1 MGNAGS
7 LMSYRRRSKMATEM
21 RADNA
26 RLQTRIQQ
34 LCDEASKL
42 RAEMKEIALSSDH
55 GRVADTQTESVK
67 QEEMCPLPA
76 IDTK

>member
-1 MGNAGS
+1 
-7 LMSYRRRSKMATEM
+7 MATKM

-55 GRVADTQTESVK
+55 GRVADTQTESVT

>member
-1 MGNAGS
+1 
-7 LMSYRRRSKMATEM
+7 MATEM

-42 RAEMKEIALSSDH
+42 RAEMKEISLSSDH
-55 GRVADTQTESVK
+55 GRVADTQTESVT